1 MDTSSGDSFTVYIND
16 LIYSWLKTLILL
28 GSILV
33 PGFLILDYVITPHEL
48 FPRFVAYRIVSTA
61 LLIIQYV
68 ILRISKPGRFN
79 FIHGYISALNTGFVI
94 ALMTVDLGGFSS
106 GYYAG
111 LNLVIIAVN
120 LLIPW
125 PFIHSLI
132 NGCAVV
138 CMYVGLNLVA
148 SQSAAYIYMINNLFF
163 MISTVIIT
171 ASFSFLRFKQLKSEF
186 DLRAKLT
193 NAQVDEIQALANIAA
208 VIARGDLTVTIAA
221 VSDGAAGALERS
233 FSVMVANLRQ
243 AMQQF
248 KELSLSLTQFSNR
261 IKQSAD
267 AIQKGVNVQLDVAGK
282 ASGFIH
288 SMTQWFKKNA
298 RESEDIQKLADDAIN
313 TATGS
318 SRLMEQAIEGMDRI
332 GQVVKVSSQEVASL
346 SQSSKRI
353 YEIAE
358 AIEEIA
364 DQTNLLAL
372 NAAIEAARAG
382 EHGRGFAV
390 VSDEVS
396 KLADRTSR
404 ATREISSMTEQVITD
419 ISSTAQAM
427 SEVNREVETSS
438 ALIASMKNEMSHLVN
453 LAQKFHVLI
462 TSISQSSQDQSK
474 LIADAGTTLQSI
486 NTVSDELSQLVKDI
500 NAIVIGINSLTE
512 KLEIMVQEFK
522 V

>member
-1 MDTSSGDSFTVYIND
+1 MDSIYNKSFAIYIND
-16 LIYSWLKTLILL
+16 LIHSWLKTLILL

-48 FPRFVAYRIVSTA
+48 FPRFVVYRAISTA

-68 ILRISKPGRFN
+68 IIRLSKPGKFS
-79 FIHGYISALNTGFVI
+79 FIHGYLAALNTGFVT
-94 ALMTVDLGGFSS
+94 ALMTKDLGGFSS

-111 LNLVIIAVN
+111 LNLVIIGVN
-120 LLIPW
+120 LLTPW
-125 PFIHSLI
+125 AFIHSLI
-132 NGCAVV
+132 NGLVVV
-138 CMYVGLNLVA
+138 CMYVGLNLFTLQPGEYV
-148 SQSAAYIYMINNLFF
+148 SMINNLFF
-163 MISTVIIT
+163 MVSTVIIT
-171 ASFSFLRFKQLKSEF
+171 ASFSYLRYKQLKSEF
-186 DLRAKLT
+186 DLRAELSS
-193 NAQVDEIQALANIAA
+193 AQVTEIQALANVATI
-208 VIARGDLTVTIAA
+208 ISKGDLTVTIGTT
-221 VSDGAAGALERS
+221 SGGAAGALEDAFRA
-233 FSVMVANLRQ
+233 MVANLRQ
-243 AMQQF
+243 AILQF
-248 KELSLSLTQFSNR
+248 KELSQSLAQYSDT
-261 IKQSAD
+261 IKQSTD
-267 AIQKGVNVQLDVAGK
+267 AIQKGVNVQLEVTGK
-282 ASGFIH
+282 ASTIIH
-288 SMTQWFKKNA
+288 TMTQWFKKNA
-298 RESEDIQKLADDAIN
+298 RESEDIQKLADNAIN

-318 SRLMEQAIEGMDRI
+318 SKLMEQAIKGMDRI
-332 GQVVKVSSQEVASL
+332 AQVVKVSSQEVESL

-404 ATREISSMTEQVITD
+404 ATKEISSMTERVIKD
-419 ISSTAQAM
+419 IENTARAM
-427 SEVNREVETSS
+427 IEVNKEVETSS
-438 ALIASMKNEMSHLVN
+438 ALIASMKDEMGQLVS
-453 LAQKFHVLI
+453 LAQKFNMLI
-462 TSISQSSQDQSK
+462 TNISQSSQEQSG
-474 LIADAGTTLQSI
+474 LIADAGNTLQSI

-500 NAIVIGINSLTE
+500 NAIVSGMYQLTE